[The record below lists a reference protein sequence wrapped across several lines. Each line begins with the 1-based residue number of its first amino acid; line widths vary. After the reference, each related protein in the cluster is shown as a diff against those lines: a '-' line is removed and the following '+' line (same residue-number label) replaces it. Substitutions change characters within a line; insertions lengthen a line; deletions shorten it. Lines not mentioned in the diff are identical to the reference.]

1 MKVVIVMTKVNSVKE
16 IKKII
21 DKFIIPGYQYKTN
34 FSSSLFLVDIE
45 SKLIII
51 AKPVCSDK
59 DFHYEFVLDTQFLNE
74 KEITYKELVMI
85 KNIIEVL
92 EENRNFVLKRLKK
105 YTVDEY
111 KEELRLREEQSKK
124 VFDALQNFIF
134 KAKETYK

>member
-1 MKVVIVMTKVNSVKE
+1 MTKINSVKE

-21 DKFIIPGYQYKTN
+21 DKVIIPGYQYKTN

-51 AKPVCSDK
+51 AKPVCTDK
-59 DFHYEFVLDTQFLNE
+59 DFYYEFVLDTQFLSE
-74 KEITYKELVMI
+74 KEITYQELVMI

-92 EENRNFVLKRLKK
+92 EENRSFVLKRLKK

-111 KEELRLREEQSKK
+111 KEELRLREEQSQK
-124 VFDALQNFIF
+124 VLDALQNFIF
-134 KAKETYK
+134 KARETYK

>member
-1 MKVVIVMTKVNSVKE
+1 MTKINSVKE

-51 AKPVCSDK
+51 AKPVCTDK
-59 DFHYEFVLDTQFLNE
+59 DFHYEFVLDTQFLSE

-92 EENRNFVLKRLKK
+92 EGNRSFVLKKLKK
-105 YTVDEY
+105 YTVNEY
-111 KEELRLREEQSKK
+111 KEELRLREEQSNKY
-124 VFDALQNFIF
+124 FETF
-134 KAKETYK
+134 KSLIINKG

>member
-1 MKVVIVMTKVNSVKE
+1 MTKINSVKE

-21 DKFIIPGYQYKTN
+21 DKVIIPGYQYKTN

-51 AKPVCSDK
+51 AKPVCTDK
-59 DFHYEFVLDTQFLNE
+59 DFHYEFVLDTQFLSE

-92 EENRNFVLKRLKK
+92 EGNRSFVLKKLKK
-105 YTVDEY
+105 YTVNEY
-111 KEELRLREEQSKK
+111 KEELRLREEQSNKY
-124 VFDALQNFIF
+124 FETF
-134 KAKETYK
+134 KSLIINKG